1 MYLSPMIVHEL
12 GYLIPVCDVGDLPG
26 VDKVLPARVRVDGV
40 ELGEE
45 RLERRLG
52 RLVVLALVLV
62 RRHLGLRDV
71 NAAL

>member
-45 RLERRLG
+45 RLEVFHDDVRVVIRLQEPV
-52 RLVVLALVLV
+52 RLVSVKLIQ
-62 RRHLGLRDV
+62 
-71 NAAL
+71 